1 MVDYVFD
8 YAVSVNSISILQ
20 WTKDI
25 QNGINVV
32 L

>member
-1 MVDYVFD
+1 MVHYVFD
-8 YAVSVNSISILQ
+8 YVVSVNSISILQ